1 MYLAFSGDQKSMVEV
16 GRGGEEYLQS
26 LERLCA
32 SALVFHSE
40 LSVLGEEV
48 KMSEINL
55 QNICLEVVHLELK

>member
-1 MYLAFSGDQKSMVEV
+1 MVEV

>member
-1 MYLAFSGDQKSMVEV
+1 MVEV

-26 LERLCA
+26 LERLGA

-55 QNICLEVVHLELK
+55 KYICLEVIHLELK